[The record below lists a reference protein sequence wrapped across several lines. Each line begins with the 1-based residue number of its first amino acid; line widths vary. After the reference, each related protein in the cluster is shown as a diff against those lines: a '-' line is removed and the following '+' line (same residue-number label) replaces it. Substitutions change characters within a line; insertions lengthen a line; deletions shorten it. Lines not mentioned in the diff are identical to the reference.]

1 MNMNGNSFELGFVH
15 LEDLIFHEACD
26 FRRVRLLADQIRRD
40 GHLKNPA
47 LVAALP
53 GNGESFGASLNGS
66 GKLMVLDG
74 VNRISALK
82 LLGFPDVLVQKVD
95 LSDKRV
101 KLASWDHLIFDIKK
115 EGLIDRLKSLELDVS
130 PCDRNRRKEVLNDEK
145 TVCSILFRDGSSQVV
160 SQNQPSLEERIKN
173 LYRVIA
179 LYNSSW
185 EIFHPG
191 WEEGLISPFDN
202 FEKATAINSLPV
214 FTREQVIDLTLSGVL
229 FPFGVTRFVVL
240 RRVLGLEISCSVLED
255 KAPLS
260 EKNLFL
266 KELLS
271 YRIKSKKAKF
281 YQESVFLF
289 NE

>member
-1 MNMNGNSFELGFVH
+1 MKNNAFELRFVH
-15 LEDLIFHEACD
+15 LENLAFHERCD
-26 FRRVRLLADQIRRD
+26 FKRVRRLADEIKRD

-53 GNGESFGASLNGS
+53 GKTDSTVPCPDVNGR
-66 GKLMVLDG
+66 LMVLDG

-82 LLGFPDVLVQKVD
+82 LLGSRDVLVQKVD
-95 LSDKRV
+95 LTDAKV
-101 KLASWDHLIFDIKK
+101 GLTSWDHLIFNLDKDNLTGK
-115 EGLIDRLKSLELDVS
+115 LRELRLEISS
-130 PCDRNRRKEVLNDEK
+130 CDRSGRKEALNDPR
-145 TVCSILFRDGSSQVV
+145 TVCYILFRDDSGLVV
-160 SQNQPSLEERIKN
+160 SQREPSAENRVMN
-173 LYRVIA
+173 LYRVIS
-179 LYNSSW
+179 LYNASW
-185 EIFHPG
+185 EIFHLG
-191 WEEGLISPFDN
+191 SDQGLISPFDN
-202 FEKATAINSLPV
+202 FENATAISSPPV
-214 FTREQVIDLTLSGVL
+214 FTKEKVIALASRGVL

-240 RRVLGLEISCSVLED
+240 QRILGLEISCSVLAD
-255 KAPLS
+255 NAPLS

>member
-1 MNMNGNSFELGFVH
+1 MKKNSFELGFVH

-26 FRRVRLLADQIRRD
+26 FKRVRRLANQIERD

-47 LVAALP
+47 LVTVVPA
-53 GNGESFGASLNGS
+53 GGEPDQSSPEAGR
-66 GKLMVLDG
+66 KLMVLDG

-82 LLGFPDVLVQKVD
+82 LLGFPDVLVQKVKLMDKNVD
-95 LSDKRV
+95 LT
-101 KLASWDHLIFDIKK
+101 SWDHLIFKMDR
-115 EGLIDRLKSLELDVS
+115 EELISKIRELDLGIS
-130 PCDRNRRKEVLNDEK
+130 PCDHGRKREVLGDQR
-145 TVCSILFRDGSSQVV
+145 TVCCLLFRDGSGFAVV
-160 SQNQPSLEERIKN
+160 QKESLPEERVKN

-179 LYNSSW
+179 PYSASC

-191 WEEGLISPFDN
+191 WDEGLISPFDN
-202 FEKATAINSLPV
+202 FENATAINSLPV
-214 FTREQVIDLTLSGVL
+214 FAKEQVVELASEGVL

-240 RRVLGLEISCSVLED
+240 QRILGLEISCSVLKDDASLE
-255 KAPLS
+255 

-266 KELLS
+266 RELLN
-271 YRIKSKKAKF
+271 YRIRSKKAKF